1 MSSLSLR
8 SKLSKNKTT
17 RNQTTSTTTTT
28 TTMTT
33 NIPRLPRLPRLARL
47 SRLAALAL
55 GSLLLSALQ
64 PFSPSALSA
73 SAASAPMLTPWS
85 ADAQAGRGWQ
95 EYPRPQMTR
104 DTWQNLNGQWDYAIT
119 PYIAPPPQK
128 YDGQIRV
135 PYPVES
141 HLSGVT
147 KTLNPD
153 QRLWYHRTFTI
164 PATWTGQRV
173 LLHFGA
179 VDWETHIFVNGGI
192 AGSHRGGSTPFTL
205 DITPFLKTAN
215 AATQDIIIAVYDPTN
230 AGEQP
235 IGKQRLE
242 RGTIWY
248 TPTSGI
254 WQTVWLEPVPPEMSI
269 AHVKCVPDL
278 DAKLLKLTTLGDHI
292 DTGNTHY
299 AIRARVLDDGKLI
312 AEASGRLNRELTIP
326 IPNPVAWSPDTPRLY
341 DLQIDL
347 YRIPNPFAPAADNNA
362 NAKGK
367 KGKKN
372 AESKKSKAGAP
383 DIPPPPLFG
392 PDEQKFY
399 ASIPAAAKQL
409 DSVKSYFA
417 MRKISLGKSPKGVTI
432 MLNNTPLFQLGPL
445 DQGYWPDGLLTPPT
459 ETAMRYDLD
468 FLKRAGFNMLRKHI
482 KVEPALYYAYCD
494 KIGLLVWQDMPSGMA
509 QTGRGA
515 PEADTQ
521 HVRGN
526 SQGEG
531 KKRPEVAANYENEL
545 REMLEALQ
553 PFPSIVIWTPFNEGW
568 GQYDSARIAANVKAL
583 DPTRLVNAA
592 SGWLDTGAG
601 DILDYHQYRPNKLNA
616 NVLSRKDD
624 RRALVLGEFGGLN
637 YVVEGHR
644 WFPDKLTK
652 NYQSAETLKDY
663 EAGYIARLGQM
674 RDVAK
679 ANGLCAAVYTQTTDV
694 EGEMNGFLTY
704 DRKVAKL
711 PAERLAEIYKSL
723 GL

>member
-1 MSSLSLR
+1 VDKKTIRAHAYFACLPFICLSFILP
-8 SKLSKNKTT
+8 KNKTT
-17 RNQTTSTTTTT
+17 RNQTTAA
-28 TTMTT
+28 TMTT
-33 NIPRLPRLPRLARL
+33 NLPRLPRLPRHAT
-47 SRLAALAL
+47 LAL
-55 GSLLLSALQ
+55 GCLLLFSAFNLQ
-64 PFSPSALSA
+64 PSAFPA
-73 SAASAPMLTPWS
+73 MLTPWS

-119 PYIAPPPQK
+119 PYVAPPPQK
-128 YDGQIRV
+128 YDGKIRV

-147 KTLNPD
+147 KPLNPD

-164 PATWTGQRV
+164 PAAWTGQRV

-179 VDWETHIFVNGGI
+179 VDWETHVFVNGGI
-192 AGSHRGGSTPFTL
+192 AGSHRGGSTPFSL
-205 DITPFLKTAN
+205 DITPFLKTGAN
-215 AATQDIIIAVYDPTN
+215 ANASSQDIVIAVADPTN

-254 WQTVWLEPVPPEMSI
+254 WQTVWLEPVPAEMSI
-269 AHVKCVPDL
+269 ASINCVPDL
-278 DAKLLKLTTLGDHI
+278 DAKTLKLTTMGNHV
-292 DTGNTHY
+292 DTGDRHY
-299 AIRARVLDDGKLI
+299 AIRARVFDAGKLVT
-312 AEASGRLNRELTIP
+312 EASGRLNRELTIP
-326 IPNPVAWSPDTPRLY
+326 IPAPVAWSPDAPHLY

-347 YRIPNPFAPAADNNA
+347 YRVPNPFAPAATGNA
-362 NAKGK
+362 A
-367 KGKKN
+367 
-372 AESKKSKAGAP
+372 
-383 DIPPPPLFG
+383 IPPPPLFG
-392 PDEQKFY
+392 PDEQKYY
-399 ASIPAAAKQL
+399 ASIPAGATRL

-417 MRKISLGKSPKGVTI
+417 MRKISLGKGPKGVTI
-432 MLNNTPLFQLGPL
+432 HLNNKPIFQLGAL

-526 SQGEG
+526 AQGEG
-531 KKRPEVAANYENEL
+531 KKRPEVAANFENEL
-545 REMLEALQ
+545 REMLDALR
-553 PFPSIVIWTPFNEGW
+553 PFPSIVVWTPFNEGW
-568 GQYDSARIAANVKAL
+568 GQYDSARIAANVKSC

-601 DILDYHQYRPNKLNA
+601 DILDYHQYRPNKLTA
-616 NVLSRKDD
+616 EVLLRKDD
-624 RRALVLGEFGGLN
+624 RRALVIGEFGGLN
-637 YVVEGHR
+637 HVVEGHR

-652 NYQSAETLKDY
+652 NYQGAETLKDY
-663 EAGYIARLGQM
+663 EAGYIMRMERM

-679 ANGLCAAVYTQTTDV
+679 ANGLCASVYTQTTDV
-694 EGEMNGFLTY
+694 EGEMNGLLTY
-704 DRKVAKL
+704 DRQVAKL
-711 PAERLAEIYKSL
+711 PAERLAEINKSL
-723 GL
+723 GLH